1 LHGIRVFDKN
11 ALVLVNESAK
21 SYGDLAAAR
30 DEIIG
35 KIRDKFRIQIQQ
47 EPLEI

>member
-1 LHGIRVFDKN
+1 MIKN
-11 ALVLVNESAK
+11 ALVLVNESAR
-21 SYGDLAAAR
+21 SYNDLATAKE
-30 DEIIG
+30 EIIG